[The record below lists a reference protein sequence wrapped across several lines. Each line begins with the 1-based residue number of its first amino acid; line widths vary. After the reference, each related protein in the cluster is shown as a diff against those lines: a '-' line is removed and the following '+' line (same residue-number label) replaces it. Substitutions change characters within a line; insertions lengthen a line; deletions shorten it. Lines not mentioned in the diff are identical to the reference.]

1 LGTESID
8 TVLKKEPLI
17 KASVVCIF
25 LDRLSLANL
34 VEGHGVMKN
43 LYIFVL
49 ILQRNVPYANVLLDA
64 SPPFCKTIL
73 TNHFCYLF
81 SLLPGQS
88 KWLEVLQ
95 KILI

>member
-1 LGTESID
+1 LGTDFTESID
-8 TVLKKEPLI
+8 IRKGTFDQGI
-17 KASVVCIF
+17 S
-25 LDRLSLANL
+25 
-34 VEGHGVMKN
+34 G
-43 LYIFVL
+43 LYIFVQ
-49 ILQRNVPYANVLLDA
+49 ILKRNVPYANVILDD

-95 KILI
+95 NT